1 MEVAQNPNVFP
12 IQIRHDVDGWY
23 FQPKE
28 YNEDQVMWLYECP
41 HCGSQLIVQ
50 PYIEQP
56 PQEEQPKEIKHKS
69 KKSKEIT
76 NSEVSGELVPLSPSQ
91 SDQQNQQQEQAIEA
105 SQQEVELPQ
114 SVTETEQEQT
124 R

>member
-1 MEVAQNPNVFP
+1 MENSQIENAFP
-12 IQIRHDVDGWY
+12 IQIRHDIDGWF

-28 YNEDQVMWLYECP
+28 YNADLNAWLYECP
-41 HCGSQLIVQ
+41 KCGAQIIVQ

-76 NSEVSGELVPLSPSQ
+76 NSEVSVELVPLLPSQ
-91 SDQQNQQQEQAIEA
+91 LDQQNQQQEQAIEA
-105 SQQEVELPQ
+105 SQPEVELPQ